1 MLNYFNFNKFS
12 GKRLIVYFRLVT
24 ASKNTIPA
32 PPGYTDFVDN
42 LDICIAFKRVALY
55 NFSVFGDFYHEVLNK
70 DSPIPIP
77 PKSPVP
83 AVTSIEEVD

>member
-1 MLNYFNFNKFS
+1 MIFLTDLIFTFS

-24 ASKNTIPA
+24 ASKNTLPP
-32 PPGYTDFVDN
+32 PPGYIDFVDN

-70 DSPIPIP
+70 ESPIQ
-77 PKSPVP
+77 VP
-83 AVTSIEEVD
+83 TPATSIEEVD